1 MKLQTHELGRECSK
15 SYCLTPLQ
23 FRQLLR
29 ILFFKN
35 PQKTNHEN
43 WGNFQG
49 NQFNIQ
55 GSNE

>member
-29 ILFFKN
+29 ILLGKN

-55 GSNE
+55 GSK